1 VALDDELSGTH
12 KRARVEGERQKQ
24 RRRRKGNGREPP
36 PPSAL
41 DKADPTWTTVVIS
54 GHRHMCALRRERG
67 YRAMT
72 GSVASGMGAVTSVRG
87 WKPAWGC
94 HRFES
99 S

>member
-12 KRARVEGERQKQ
+12 KRARAEGERQKQ
-24 RRRRKGNGREPP
+24 HGRRKGNGREPP

-41 DKADPTWTTVVIS
+41 DKADPTWIAVAIS
-54 GHRHMCALRRERG
+54 GDRRMCALRRERG

-72 GSVASGMGAVTSVRG
+72 GSVASGMGAVTGARG
-87 WKPAWGC
+87 WKPACGC